1 MNRDRIKN
9 LEEWIKEDP
18 NEPFNKYA
26 LAMEYSQ
33 SLPERAAVL
42 FGELLT
48 QHSEYLP
55 TYYISANFYADLGLR
70 EKAIQILQSGII
82 LAQKQN
88 NGKTLRELQTIL
100 EQLEF
105 EG

>member
-18 NEPFNKYA
+18 HEPFNKYA
-26 LAMEYSQ
+26 LALEYSQ
-33 SLPERAAVL
+33 SLPEQASLL

-48 QHSEYLP
+48 LHSDYLP
-55 TYYISANFYADLGLR
+55 TYYIAANFYAELGKR
-70 EKAIQILQSGII
+70 EKAIQILKSGII
-82 LAQKQN
+82 LAQKQDN
-88 NGKTLRELQTIL
+88 SKTLRELKTIL
-100 EQLEF
+100 EQMEF